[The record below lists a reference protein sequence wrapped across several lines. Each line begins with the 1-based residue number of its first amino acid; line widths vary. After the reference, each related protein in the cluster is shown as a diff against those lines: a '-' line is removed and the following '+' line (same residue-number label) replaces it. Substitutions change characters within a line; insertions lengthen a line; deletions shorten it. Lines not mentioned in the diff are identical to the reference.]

1 MPKNSELVIF
11 CGGANPELSFD
22 IGKSLNKNL
31 GEIEVGH
38 FSDGEIRIKINSNV
52 RGKDIF
58 ILQPTVYPY
67 SENIMR
73 LLLIIDAV
81 KRASAKRIT
90 AVMPYY
96 AYSRQEKKSQGREP
110 IAAKLIANLLY
121 TSGVDRI
128 VAMDLHASAIQ
139 GFFDIPLDHLT
150 AVKILAEYFIEK
162 KLDECVI
169 VSPDAGGTARARS
182 FARILGSNLAIIDKR
197 RPRPNEAEIMNIIG
211 DVEGKNAIIVDDI
224 IDTAGT
230 MTKAAEALV
239 KNGAKKV
246 YAACTHGVL
255 SGPAVDRIN
264 DSVISELVITDTVPL
279 GEKNISNIKVLSV
292 APILSEAIYRVHND
306 YSISELFL

>member
-1 MPKNSELVIF
+1 MPKNSDLVIF
-11 CGGANPELSFD
+11 CGGANPKLSSD
-22 IGKSLNKNL
+22 IAKSLNKSL
-31 GEIEVGH
+31 GDIEVGR
-38 FSDGEIRIKINSNV
+38 FSDGEIRIKIETNV
-52 RGKDIF
+52 RGKDVF
-58 ILQPTVYPY
+58 ILQPTIYPY

-81 KRASAKRIT
+81 RRASAKRIT
-90 AVMPYY
+90 AVVPYY

-110 IAAKLIANLLY
+110 IAAKLVANILT

-128 VAMDLHASAIQ
+128 MAMDLHASAIQ

-162 KLDECVI
+162 NIKDTVV

-182 FARILGSNLAIIDKR
+182 FARLLGSNLAIIDKR
-197 RPRPNEAEIMNIIG
+197 RPRANEAEIMNIIG
-211 DVEGKNAIIVDDI
+211 DVKQKTAIIIDDI

-230 MTKAAEALV
+230 MTKAAKALM
-239 KNGAKKV
+239 NQGAEKV

-264 DSVISELVITDTVPL
+264 DSVISELIVADTIPL
-279 GEKNISNIKVLSV
+279 GNKKISNVKVLSV
-292 APILSEAIYRVHND
+292 APMLSEAIYRVHND
-306 YSISELFL
+306 YSISELFQ